1 MIQELRCWVCIQG
14 IESRVPK
21 RYLHSHVHSSISY
34 NSLKVEAA
42 QVSINR

>member
-1 MIQELRCWVCIQG
+1 MIQELRFWVCIQR

-34 NSLKVEAA
+34 NSLKVGAA
-42 QVSINR
+42 QVSVNR